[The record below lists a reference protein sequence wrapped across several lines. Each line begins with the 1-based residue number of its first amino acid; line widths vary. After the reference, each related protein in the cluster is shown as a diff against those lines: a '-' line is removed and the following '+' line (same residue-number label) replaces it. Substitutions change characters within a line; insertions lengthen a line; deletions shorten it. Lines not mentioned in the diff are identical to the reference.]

1 MDDGQDDEGEE
12 VLDEEDEDGEGV
24 LHVAVWPD
32 LYTHGVAGP
41 GQGDPLQRLEHQHW
55 RGDGEGDQPNREID
69 KSHFCMSHFS
79 WKSVIDLSNG
89 EPSINCYCSYST
101 GWHQYVSSLHRRH
114 QLAGGETEVPLAT
127 VQTLDQGGRDAH
139 QSRGDARDAEGQ
151 NVDVLRRPVDG
162 LAWTEPDITEKCF

>member
-1 MDDGQDDEGEE
+1 MERQGGHEERDGDAGQDQSHPLVSLLLLLLSFSVRGETGIDLEEGQDLETDSSLLLYFCLCNHYLGVDHGQDDEGEE

-101 GWHQYVSSLHRRH
+101 G
-114 QLAGGETEVPLAT
+114 
-127 VQTLDQGGRDAH
+127 
-139 QSRGDARDAEGQ
+139 
-151 NVDVLRRPVDG
+151 
-162 LAWTEPDITEKCF
+162 